1 MQNRYDLVCIGVAL
15 VDSIIKG
22 FDPKPISAS
31 GYRAAS
37 GSLNVG
43 GEAVNEA
50 VAASKLGMRAAILCA
65 LGEDAAGEMV
75 TDLLRRSGV
84 DTGLI
89 VRRFERG
96 GEWFDCI
103 FRNRRAQDPLDAD
116 VAAGPIA
123 NDTLFDT
130 LGIVSSGFLQP
141 EEALRL
147 LMIGPEY
154 RQVAVRTEKAARQ
167 LRWLGAETI
176 SGMDPE
182 ARRAERE
189 AYQEAFAAAM
199 AEIAGGGEDA

>member
-1 MQNRYDLVCIGVAL
+1 MIWRLYHTGTEEIRSPDVRRGRKNADFGQGFYLTPDLEFA
-15 VDSIIKG
+15 
-22 FDPKPISAS
+22 
-31 GYRAAS
+31 R
-37 GSLNVG
+37 
-43 GEAVNEA
+43 
-50 VAASKLGMRAAILCA
+50 RW
-65 LGEDAAGEMV
+65 AGERAV
-75 TDLLRRSGV
+75 LNAYELDDS
-84 DTGLI
+84 GLI

-130 LGIVSSGFLQP
+130 LGIVSSGFLRS

-176 SGMDPE
+176 SGMDLE
-182 ARRAERE
+182 ARRAEQE